1 MTLHV
6 EVLLPDRSLWSGE
19 AGLVI
24 AKTIDGDIG
33 VMTGHAPVFGILS
46 PGSVV
51 RVREVPGDENN
62 GDVVRAAVRD
72 GFLSVTNDRVSIL
85 ASSGELSGEVDAGAA
100 QAVRIVTDA
109 AFHLNA
115 GFRENTTPMYFDLL
129 GYRSEYSSLTQTGWL
144 NPPDNRRFIR
154 NLIAQFFDAAIGSS
168 AASAE
173 TLRR

>member
-33 VMTGHAPVFGILS
+33 VQTGHSPVFGILS

-51 RVREVPGDENN
+51 RVREVPGDDSP

-72 GFLSVTNDRVSIL
+72 GFLSVTNNRVSIL
-85 ASSGELSGEVDAGAA
+85 ASSGELSGEVDASSA
-100 QAVRIVTDA
+100 QADLDA
-109 AFHLNA
+109 AT
-115 GFRENTTPMYFDLL
+115 E
-129 GYRSEYSSLTQTGWL
+129 
-144 NPPDNRRFIR
+144 
-154 NLIAQFFDAAIGSS
+154 AAGSS
-168 AASAE
+168 AAAE
-173 TLRR
+173 ESPDVKYARARLRAAGDQA

>member
-33 VMTGHAPVFGILS
+33 VQTGHSPVFGILS

-51 RVREVPGDENN
+51 RVREVPGDENP

-72 GFLSVTNDRVSIL
+72 GFLSVTNNRVSIL

-100 QAVRIVTDA
+100 QADLTAATEAAGSGAAAEESPEVRYARARLRA
-109 AFHLNA
+109 A
-115 GFRENTTPMYFDLL
+115 GD
-129 GYRSEYSSLTQTGWL
+129 
-144 NPPDNRRFIR
+144 
-154 NLIAQFFDAAIGSS
+154 S
-168 AASAE
+168 A
-173 TLRR
+173 